1 MYEGDGLDKTGNDR
15 LDYEILRW
23 FNNRMIELVDIY
35 IDIGDDS
42 GWDEDYLMRCFP
54 RNFVED
60 NLELCRR
67 IILDIKDILESD
79 IIYTNMRTLYK
90 YVLFHIIKDEIEF
103 INETEESSFEETFSP
118 LSVELVKEIY
128 RVKNYEYNSKL
139 TEELIEDEEHPIYFI
154 HFLQSKDIFYD
165 VIFDELS
172 LDIDYC
178 NRIVM
183 SCIEKLKNKEWQPYD
198 ISGILELASRP
209 VKEEYYKVVKESNDL
224 SLPDELFIV
233 QEIDSIIKL
242 LCNRTREVQKLKEN
256 EISNYIEYMLKRLL
270 VLNRDIQIEREA
282 LLGFSNVEIGKA
294 DMILY
299 RNNNRGYNNIAVIES
314 KMYNA
319 QFKEIKQL
327 LGYMNIHVK
336 LGITIT
342 INKNRRL
349 ADVIEAMSNN
359 IESEKEN
366 LHILQI
372 HKEREYMLHT
382 TMDNLQDNS
391 VINCYHFVLHLNE
404 EEFERYANE
413 VRNG

>member
-1 MYEGDGLDKTGNDR
+1 
-15 LDYEILRW
+15 
-23 FNNRMIELVDIY
+23 MIELVDLY

-42 GWDEDYLMRCFP
+42 GWDEDYLMECFP

-60 NLELCRR
+60 NLALCKR

-79 IIYTNMRTLYK
+79 FVYTNMRPLYR
-90 YVLFHIIKDEIEF
+90 YVLFHVITSEIGF
-103 INETEESSFEETFSP
+103 INEAEESSFEETFSP
-118 LSVELVKEIY
+118 ISAELVKEIY
-128 RVKNYEYNSKL
+128 KEKNYEYNGKL
-139 TEELIEDEEHPIYFI
+139 TEEIIEDEEHPIHFI
-154 HFLQSKDIFYD
+154 NFLQSEDIFYD
-165 VIFDELS
+165 VIFDELD

-178 NRIVM
+178 NRIVL
-183 SCIEKLKNKEWQPYD
+183 SCTEKLKNKEWQPYD
-198 ISGILELASRP
+198 ISEILELASRP
-209 VKEEYYKVVKESNDL
+209 VKEEYDKVVKGSRDL
-224 SLPDELFIV
+224 SLPDELFII

-242 LCNRTREVQKLKEN
+242 LCNRIREVQKLEEN

-282 LLGFSNVEIGKA
+282 LLGFSKVEIGKA

-299 RNNNRGYNNIAVIES
+299 RNNNQGYNNIAVIES

-349 ADVIEAMSNN
+349 ADVIEAMSNY

-366 LHILQI
+366 LHILQVD
-372 HKEREYMLHT
+372 KEREYMLHT
-382 TMDNLQDNS
+382 TMENPQDNS
-391 VINCYHFVLHLNE
+391 IINCYHFVLHLNE

-413 VRNG
+413 VRGQRK